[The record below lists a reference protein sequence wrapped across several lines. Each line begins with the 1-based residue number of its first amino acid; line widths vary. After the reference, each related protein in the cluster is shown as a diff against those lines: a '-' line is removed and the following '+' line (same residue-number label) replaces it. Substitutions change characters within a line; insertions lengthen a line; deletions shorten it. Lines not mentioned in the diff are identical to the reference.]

1 MLYPKITQ
9 VAHVL
14 PTKVVSNSD
23 LEAILDTSDEWI
35 YSRTGIKERRV
46 AIDES
51 TSSLATEV
59 GKILLQKANTKDVD
73 FIIVATMTSDEATP
87 STACLVQDG
96 LGLTQAFCFDINAAC
111 SGFIYALSVAEKFL
125 LSQKYQ
131 KGMVIGVDVMSNLID
146 YSDRGTAVLFGD
158 GAAGVLVENISSTP
172 NFISELIQ
180 SDGNRYEALHGL
192 SSNRSNPF
200 KIVHNQ
206 SPYLL
211 MNGKQI
217 FDFVL
222 RDVSKNM
229 LQALKESGLEHEDID
244 FVLAHQ
250 ANQRLLNALAKKINM
265 PKEKFLSNVAYYGNT
280 SSASVPLL
288 LSESVDKKEL
298 VLGRNQKIL
307 FTGYGAGLTWGSLL
321 INI

>member
-46 AIDES
+46 ATDES

-180 SDGNRYEALHGL
+180 SDGNRHEALHGL

-229 LQALKESGLEHEDID
+229 LQVLKESGLEHEDID

-298 VLGRNQKIL
+298 VLGSNQKIL